1 METKNSEA
9 LFQWRS
15 EVVTNGAI
23 IVGGQEQCNEP
34 VIRSLLLPS

>member
-23 IVGGQEQCNEP
+23 IVGGQDSAMN
-34 VIRSLLLPS
+34 LLSEVYYY